1 MMWFLTKQQ
10 KPSVVEES
18 ILSSTW
24 LVAVRRSSR
33 RRTMELR
40 VTRDSTIRVLCPV
53 SVTDEQIEQWIQS
66 KSSWIEAKLL
76 TNSKR
81 QSIVPPQLQTG
92 ASWLY
97 RGQDLTLKIE
107 KSERSGVELK
117 EDVLLVSTASA
128 ERETNLELLRSWY
141 LDRARARLLQR
152 TALFADRLG
161 VKPVQIQLKPYRS
174 MWGRCNARGEVA
186 YDWRVIVAPDPV
198 LDYLVIH
205 ELCHLKHFD
214 HSRSFWSLVESQ
226 QPEYRDSI
234 VWLTQHAALVKS
246 MFMAGFE

>member
-1 MMWFLTKQQ
+1 MSFLTKRQS
-10 KPSVVEES
+10 PLVVEES
-18 ILSSTW
+18 ILNSTW
-24 LVAVRRSSR
+24 PVAVRRSSR

-40 VTRDSTIRVLCPV
+40 VARDSKIRILCPAFL
-53 SVTDEQIEQWIQS
+53 TDQQIEQWIQS
-66 KSSWIEAKLL
+66 KSTWIKAKLL
-76 TNSKR
+76 ANSKLP
-81 QSIVPPQLQTG
+81 SIVLPQPQTG

-97 RGQDLTLKIE
+97 RGQHLTLKIE
-107 KSERSGVELK
+107 KAERSRVELK
-117 EDVLLVSTASA
+117 ANALVVSTAGA
-128 ERETNLELLRSWY
+128 ERETILEVLRSWY
-141 LDRARARLLQR
+141 LDRAQVRLLKQS
-152 TALFADRLG
+152 ALFADQLS
-161 VKPVQIQLKPYRS
+161 VKPAQIQLKIYRS
-174 MWGRCNARGEVA
+174 MWGRCNARGEIT
-186 YDWRVIVAPDPV
+186 YDWRVIVAPDHV